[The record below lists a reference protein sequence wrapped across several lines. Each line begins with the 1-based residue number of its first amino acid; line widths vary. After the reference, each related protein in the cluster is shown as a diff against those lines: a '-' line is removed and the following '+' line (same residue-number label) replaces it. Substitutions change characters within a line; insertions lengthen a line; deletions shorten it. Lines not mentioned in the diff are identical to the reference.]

1 MDVLFAGTSSHIGK
15 WWLEDIVKRTS
26 EREAESICFLQ
37 TGFFC
42 ACVLMGVCNNVS
54 TPYRVTRW
62 VIKGEKLIWGQRQ
75 GRYSDM
81 SKLEIEMAVTFLWV
95 NFLALRFK
103 SYAQIWFVLERE
115 DCKTTKMSIWSHFIS
130 YKYMLVSTAFSNS
143 ALLCFV
149 HTIDLTSVTEQHGSI
164 RKCSLA
170 HLRKCSSMPKNGF
183 TSLHSRSRKRQH
195 RTVENFTAW
204 PLAPSCAMWEAIRA
218 FYLDHSAVETFL
230 LQHQLS
236 LMSLFAITY
245 NICSAPKG
253 GWMNRSTVNTLYLVL
268 KLQGCFRYG
277 TCHNIVDVVVCPV

>member
-54 TPYRVTRW
+54 TPYRVTHW

-75 GRYSDM
+75 GRYSGM
-81 SKLEIEMAVTFLWV
+81 SKLEMEMAVTFLWV

-130 YKYMLVSTAFSNS
+130 CKYMLVSTAFSNS

-183 TSLHSRSRKRQH
+183 TS
-195 RTVENFTAW
+195 FCTAGHANGSIGLLKISL
-204 PLAPSCAMWEAIRA
+204 P
-218 FYLDHSAVETFL
+218 DHSPPAVQCGKPSEPSTSTTRLWKHFCYST
-230 LQHQLS
+230 S
-236 LMSLFAITY
+236 LA
-245 NICSAPKG
+245 
-253 GWMNRSTVNTLYLVL
+253 
-268 KLQGCFRYG
+268 
-277 TCHNIVDVVVCPV
+277 

>member
-75 GRYSDM
+75 GRYSGM
-81 SKLEIEMAVTFLWV
+81 SKLEMEMAVTFLWV

-115 DCKTTKMSIWSHFIS
+115 DCKTTKMSIC
-130 YKYMLVSTAFSNS
+130 TAFSNS

-183 TSLHSRSRKRQH
+183 TS
-195 RTVENFTAW
+195 FCTAGHANGSIGLLKISL
-204 PLAPSCAMWEAIRA
+204 P
-218 FYLDHSAVETFL
+218 DHSPPAVQCGKPSEPSTSTTRLWKHFCY
-230 LQHQLS
+230 S
-236 LMSLFAITY
+236 TS
-245 NICSAPKG
+245 SA
-253 GWMNRSTVNTLYLVL
+253 
-268 KLQGCFRYG
+268 
-277 TCHNIVDVVVCPV
+277 